1 MEQILVCY
9 ATRYGSTA
17 EIARII
23 GGVLRDAG
31 YRVTISPVSDAG
43 DPAGYDAVVIG
54 SPLYMG
60 KWLVEAR
67 EFVSRNRASLSS
79 RPVAVFSAGFTLRNR
94 TKDHIAAVDEALGS
108 SVKLYISPVS
118 TGYFAGRLD
127 PDTLSAADRAIIAL
141 SGALPGD
148 FIEPDEIRR
157 WARELP
163 ARLFC

>member
-1 MEQILVCY
+1 MEHILICY

-23 GGVLRDAG
+23 ADVLSDVG
-31 YRVTISPVSDAG
+31 YQVTISPVSDAG
-43 DPAGYDAVVIG
+43 NPADYDAVVIG

-67 EFVSRNRASLSS
+67 EFVSRNRGSLTS
-79 RPVAVFSAGFTLRNR
+79 RPVAVFSAGFTLRDR
-94 TKDHIAAVDEALGS
+94 TKDHLAVVNEALGS

-127 PDTLSAADRAIIAL
+127 PDTMSAADRAIITL

-148 FIEPDEIRR
+148 FLEPDEIRT

-163 ARLFC
+163 ARLFG